1 MAGCNGAS
9 SGPGLVEKVPVLIA
23 YFAPEVALPMA
34 SAVAAVVGF
43 IMLVGR
49 APFRLAGRVIRSV
62 ARGGIAPFRYVARG
76 ARGAAR
82 GIHSIAEKLEI

>member
-1 MAGCNGAS
+1 MQS
-9 SGPGLVEKVPVLIA
+9 VFFA

-34 SAVAAVVGF
+34 SALAAAVGF

-49 APFRLAGRVIRSV
+49 APFRLAGRVVRY
-62 ARGGIAPFRYVARG
+62 AGRAATAPFRYFARG